1 MRFFRRHAVKI
12 FQILQVTASDGNNQR
27 YVRFRDPGNGFDFPE
42 VIGSHFKNA
51 DLMFRREAHHVLRNS
66 DLIVRIA
73 LRRKDV
79 FRTVNLRENR
89 VQSLFRA
96 GFAAGTG
103 QRNDFQVLETAAVK
117 MSQFLIGA
125 QRRVDQYGGNPR
137 RKFGKLCL
145 FDAEKNRAVG
155 DCLPEIIVP
164 VEILAGKSDEKTILR
179 LFSGVRRNGINGN
192 MKIRYIDELAFT
204 GIQNLCKRKQRHQ
217 TLPRRLNCYL
227 FLFLIRSLK

>member
-1 MRFFRRHAVKI
+1 ME
-12 FQILQVTASDGNNQR
+12 TTSDTSGSAIPQW
-27 YVRFRDPGNGFDFPE
+27 VRFPE
-42 VIGSHFKNA
+42 VIGSLQDA
-51 DLMFRREAHHVLRNS
+51 DLMFRREAHHVLRNP

-79 FRTVNLRENR
+79 FRAVNLRENR

-125 QRRVDQYGGNPR
+125 QRRVDQYGGNSR

-145 FDAEKNRAVG
+145 FEQRRTAPLAV
-155 DCLPEIIVP
+155 CL
-164 VEILAGKSDEKTILR
+164 
-179 LFSGVRRNGINGN
+179 RR
-192 MKIRYIDELAFT
+192 
-204 GIQNLCKRKQRHQ
+204 
-217 TLPRRLNCYL
+217 
-227 FLFLIRSLK
+227 